1 MREEGG
7 RINEGASA
15 RGAARSGATLGP
27 PRRRGVRPG
36 GKMNAA
42 EPPVLYK
49 QDGPIVTVTLNR
61 PEVMNNFGGG
71 LFPALGEALA
81 RFQEADSA
89 RVLILTGKGRAFC
102 AGADLKNIE
111 ARLREGGPVLA
122 SRTPEG
128 QRRSYYANQKVTRR
142 TDVYKPILGAING
155 YCFAGGLEVAL
166 MCHFRIGARSSEYGV
181 LNRRWAVPLVD
192 GGTYRLPL
200 VVGLGNALY
209 LIQTGM
215 RIGAAEAYRM
225 GLIQEL
231 VPDERLMARAR
242 ELAAIMAAVPQSGL
256 VADTESLFRGLGRPI
271 DEALA
276 TEAIV
281 GATVQI
287 SGEALGRFVSK
298 RYDATTGT

>member
-1 MREEGG
+1 
-7 RINEGASA
+7 
-15 RGAARSGATLGP
+15 
-27 PRRRGVRPG
+27 
-36 GKMNAA
+36 MNAA
-42 EPPVLYK
+42 EPPVLYE

-166 MCHFRIGARSSEYGV
+166 MCHFRIGAESSEYGV

-298 RYDATTGT
+298 QYDPTTGAAASPQ